1 MNEPIQVSR
10 TSLIERLNESLAERK
25 TADEAKKE
33 RVDTTFA
40 GLFDT
45 LSSYEKR
52 TLADYIRG
60 RRADKRWDADPTD
73 REATGYLSDP
83 DGNPDAAKFNPYE
96 SIERVIRTLEMGT
109 SDSVTVS
116 PSDDVY
122 GLI

>member
-25 TADEAKKE
+25 ATDEAQKTKI
-33 RVDTTFA
+33 DDTFA
-40 GLFDT
+40 GVFEQ

-52 TLADYIRG
+52 ALVETIRG
-60 RRADKRWDADPTD
+60 YRENHRWDADPTD

-83 DGNPDAAKFNPYE
+83 DGNPESQHYNPYE
-96 SIERVIRTLEMGT
+96 AIERVIRTLEMGT